1 MKIIAMWSTICALI
15 TFNNHMTIQSSS
27 HQKKITKKIKMNAK
41 TIAFYFCFL
50 LFEMVSAHTR
60 HNALEMSEKQ
70 NEISFAF
77 GWKFF
82 GQTREFYVKS

>member
-1 MKIIAMWSTICALI
+1 
-15 TFNNHMTIQSSS
+15 
-27 HQKKITKKIKMNAK
+27 MNAK

-50 LFEMVSAHTR
+50 LFEMVTAHTR

-82 GQTREFYVKS
+82 GQTRESWSFGSGESLAMPTFTMWFPCVCVRDSFNIS